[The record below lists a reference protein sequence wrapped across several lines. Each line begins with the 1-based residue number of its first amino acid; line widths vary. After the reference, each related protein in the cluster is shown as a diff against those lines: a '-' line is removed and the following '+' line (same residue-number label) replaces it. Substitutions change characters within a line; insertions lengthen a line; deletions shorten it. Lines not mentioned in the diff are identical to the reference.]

1 MMIGN
6 ISMDPAL
13 MAGVGLGNMTKQI
26 FGTTILYGVN
36 GSIETFICQALGA
49 REYKLAGVYLN

>member
-1 MMIGN
+1 MLVGK
-6 ISMDPAL
+6 ISLDPAL

-36 GSIETFICQALGA
+36 NTIET
-49 REYKLAGVYLN
+49 YVS